1 MELSIEFTT
10 SVQTFA
16 FIFFAGFLTS
26 LTPCIFPM
34 IPITLSV
41 LGAQS
46 LNQSKIKSFF
56 ISVIYVHGI
65 ATTYSIL
72 GLLAAKS
79 GALFGSYLSNPW
91 VIGSIAIIFILMGL
105 SFYGLYHI
113 QVPHFLRNTIGTK
126 NFQKNYLGAYL
137 SGLVAGIV
145 ASPCVGPVLV
155 ALLAHVAK
163 SQNLLLG
170 FLYLF
175 TYAMGLGLI
184 FVVLGTFSNL
194 LNKIPRSGP
203 WMNLT
208 KFIFGSTLIL
218 MSAYYLKPILK
229 SSYFEIY
236 LGLLLILIAGI
247 NGLFETKKHKYFYI
261 KKTLILMIF
270 ILGAGFTLKGFIA
283 TPIPTTPQ
291 SSQWISYSEDA
302 ISEAKGNKIV
312 LIDFWA
318 EWCEA
323 CHTLEKQTF
332 SDPQVKAILDD
343 FLLVKVDA
351 TKDQE
356 PVSSILSKYDVTGL
370 PFVMFIEKDGTIRAD
385 LTLTGYEPP
394 SAFLKRL
401 QQLKK

>member
-1 MELSIEFTT
+1 
-10 SVQTFA
+10 
-16 FIFFAGFLTS
+16 
-26 LTPCIFPM
+26 M

-46 LNQSKIKSFF
+46 LNQNKLKSFL
-56 ISVIYVHGI
+56 ISIIYVHGI

-91 VIGSIAIIFILMGL
+91 VVGFIALIFVFMGL
-105 SFYGLYHI
+105 SFYGLFHI
-113 QVPHFLRNTIGTK
+113 QVPHFLRSKLGSR

-163 SQNLLLG
+163 SQNLALG

-184 FVVLGTFSNL
+184 FIVLGTFSNL
-194 LNKIPRSGP
+194 LNKIPKSGP
-203 WMNLT
+203 WMNSV

-218 MSAYYLKPILK
+218 MSAYYLKPVLK
-229 SSYFEIY
+229 AEFFHIY
-236 LGLLLILIAGI
+236 LGLLLILISGV
-247 NGLFETKKHKYFYI
+247 NGLFETKRHKFFYI
-261 KKTLILMIF
+261 KKNIMLIIF
-270 ILGAGFTLKGFIA
+270 ILGSGLTLKGFLE
-283 TPIPTTPQ
+283 TPSPTTPK
-291 SSQWISYSEDA
+291 SSQWVPYSEDVL
-302 ISEAKGNKIV
+302 ETAKGHKIV
-312 LIDFWA
+312 MIDFWA

-351 TKDQE
+351 THDTE
-356 PVSSILSKYDVTGL
+356 PVSSILTKYDVTGL
-370 PFVMFIEKDGTIRAD
+370 PYILFIEKDGTIRTD

-401 QQLKK
+401 QNLQ

>member
-1 MELSIEFTT
+1 MEFTT

-46 LNQSKIKSFF
+46 LNQNKLKSFL
-56 ISVIYVHGI
+56 ISIIYVHGI

-91 VIGSIAIIFILMGL
+91 VVGFIALIFVFMGL
-105 SFYGLYHI
+105 SFYGLFHI
-113 QVPHFLRNTIGTK
+113 QVPHFLRSKLGSR

-163 SQNLLLG
+163 SQNLALG

-184 FVVLGTFSNL
+184 FIVLGTFSNL
-194 LNKIPRSGP
+194 LNKIPKSGP
-203 WMNLT
+203 WMNSV

-218 MSAYYLKPILK
+218 MSAYYLKPVLK
-229 SSYFEIY
+229 AEFFHIY
-236 LGLLLILIAGI
+236 LGLLLILISGV
-247 NGLFETKKHKYFYI
+247 NGLFETKRHKFFYI
-261 KKTLILMIF
+261 KKNIMLIIF
-270 ILGAGFTLKGFIA
+270 ILGSGLTLKGFLE
-283 TPIPTTPQ
+283 TPSPTTPK
-291 SSQWISYSEDA
+291 SSQWVPYSEDVL
-302 ISEAKGNKIV
+302 ETAKGHKIV
-312 LIDFWA
+312 MIDFWA

-351 TKDQE
+351 THDTE
-356 PVSSILSKYDVTGL
+356 PVSSILTKYDVTGL
-370 PFVMFIEKDGTIRAD
+370 PYILFIEKDGTIRTD

-401 QQLKK
+401 QNLQ